1 MNGAQ
6 NRHEAAVRRMQA
18 EAKDHEEKAN
28 AKFQRSQDDHAD
40 EMRKIR
46 QEIKVQDDEYRLM
59 IENMQ
64 KKFDETIKNMNFD
77 FSSQFRNQDNKHTSE
92 IQERIRLYTSLEATK
107 TIEIKTI
114 IEEHS
119 RILTELRSK
128 MEEMRSS
135 YEIRI
140 DAMTITIE
148 QKVQT
153 ILMKDSTI
161 LSLEQV
167 LEKKKDVETQREEA
181 IAREHTGMRAR
192 E

>member
-1 MNGAQ
+1 
-6 NRHEAAVRRMQA
+6 
-18 EAKDHEEKAN
+18 
-28 AKFQRSQDDHAD
+28 
-40 EMRKIR
+40 
-46 QEIKVQDDEYRLM
+46 
-59 IENMQ
+59 
-64 KKFDETIKNMNFD
+64 MNFD

-148 QKVQT
+148 
-153 ILMKDSTI
+153 
-161 LSLEQV
+161 
-167 LEKKKDVETQREEA
+167 
-181 IAREHTGMRAR
+181 
-192 E
+192 

>member
-1 MNGAQ
+1 
-6 NRHEAAVRRMQA
+6 
-18 EAKDHEEKAN
+18 
-28 AKFQRSQDDHAD
+28 
-40 EMRKIR
+40 
-46 QEIKVQDDEYRLM
+46 M

-148 QKVQT
+148 
-153 ILMKDSTI
+153 
-161 LSLEQV
+161 
-167 LEKKKDVETQREEA
+167 
-181 IAREHTGMRAR
+181 
-192 E
+192 

>member
-1 MNGAQ
+1 
-6 NRHEAAVRRMQA
+6 
-18 EAKDHEEKAN
+18 
-28 AKFQRSQDDHAD
+28 
-40 EMRKIR
+40 
-46 QEIKVQDDEYRLM
+46 
-59 IENMQ
+59 MQ

-77 FSSQFRNQDNKHTSE
+77 FSNQFRNQDNKHTSE

-148 QKVQT
+148 
-153 ILMKDSTI
+153 
-161 LSLEQV
+161 
-167 LEKKKDVETQREEA
+167 
-181 IAREHTGMRAR
+181 
-192 E
+192 

>member
-1 MNGAQ
+1 
-6 NRHEAAVRRMQA
+6 
-18 EAKDHEEKAN
+18 
-28 AKFQRSQDDHAD
+28 
-40 EMRKIR
+40 MRKIR

-148 QKVQT
+148 
-153 ILMKDSTI
+153 
-161 LSLEQV
+161 
-167 LEKKKDVETQREEA
+167 
-181 IAREHTGMRAR
+181 
-192 E
+192 